1 MSTVT
6 DVHHLLHT
14 SQDKG
19 FGIRAFVALLFEI
32 LTNNG
37 VTLLLIFMKIR
48 QTVKEDMHQLPC
60 TGRVGTQSILMS
72 VTAPVTAWFTYT
84 KQYSTYRSEN
94 RSQWNRKL
102 WAPGGTRCSAT

>member
-1 MSTVT
+1 MPLV
-6 DVHHLLHT
+6 
-14 SQDKG
+14 
-19 FGIRAFVALLFEI
+19 I
-32 LTNNG
+32 TNNG
-37 VTLLLIFMKIR
+37 MTLVPNLMKIG
-48 QTVKEDMHQLPC
+48 QTVKEYIHQLPW